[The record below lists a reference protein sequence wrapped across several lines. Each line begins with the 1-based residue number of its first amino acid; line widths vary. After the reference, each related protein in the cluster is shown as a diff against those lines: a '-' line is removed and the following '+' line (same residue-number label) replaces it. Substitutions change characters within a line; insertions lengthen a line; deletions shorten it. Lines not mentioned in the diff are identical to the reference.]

1 MSVSA
6 GQRPEA
12 LSRLGLAVIGTLI
25 VAMVGVTPAQAANGG
40 TQEYSYTS
48 ATGVVHYLVY
58 TPSTYDP
65 ARPAPLVVLTHGC
78 NTTAAQQEA
87 ASIDDPIAEQN
98 GFIVMYPDDDDGL
111 HPVQCWRFY
120 DKPQQQRDSGDV
132 ATLAGMTRAVMS
144 MRNIDRQRVYEI
156 GMSSGALIT
165 SDLAA
170 AYPDLY
176 TAVGIMAGGPYGTDS
191 CLSGQNG
198 APSIG
203 DVSQSAAAAYAAE
216 GKRARV
222 MPFIVLNGD
231 QDHTVSPGCGQQA
244 IDQWVRT
251 DNLVVSGQ
259 QTAPI
264 RLAPAADRA
273 ASVPGGHPYD
283 VLAYPGPTGCV
294 VGEHWVIHGMDHF
307 WSGGT
312 TDPMY
317 AQFTDPK
324 GPSASGAS
332 WAFFSRF
339 RMTGTGLMCV
349 DGRTGSTAA
358 APANATSVASATTTG
373 LANTSAGGASVNA
386 VASLAILTIAGAV
399 RRRPRSRRGV
409 SFKPSPA

>member
-1 MSVSA
+1 M
-6 GQRPEA
+6 
-12 LSRLGLAVIGTLI
+12 IGALI
-25 VAMVGVTPAQAANGG
+25 VIIVGVTPARAAHGG
-40 TQEYSYTS
+40 VQQYTYNS
-48 ATGVVHYLVY
+48 ATGAVHYLVY

-98 GFIVMYPDDDDGL
+98 RFVVMYPDDDDSV

-132 ATLAGMTRAVMS
+132 ATIAGMTRAVMA

-176 TAVGIMAGGPYGTDS
+176 TAIGIMAGGPYGTDS
-191 CLSGQNG
+191 CLTGQNG

-203 DVSQSAAAAYAAE
+203 DVSQAAAAAFAE
-216 GKRARV
+216 EGPRARV

-231 QDHTVSPGCGQQA
+231 MDHTVSPGCGQQA
-244 IDQWVRT
+244 VDQWVRT
-251 DNLVVSGQ
+251 DNLVVSGK
-259 QTAPI
+259 QTGPI
-264 RLAPAADRA
+264 GSAPAADRPA
-273 ASVPGGHPYD
+273 TVTGGHSYD
-283 VLAYPGPTGCV
+283 VLAYRGADGCV
-294 VGEHWVIHGMDHF
+294 LGEHWVIHGMDHF

-324 GPSASGAS
+324 GPSASAAS

-339 RMTGTGLMCV
+339 RLAGRGLTCA
-349 DGRTGSTAA
+349 DGAAGPNAATPATAVSA
-358 APANATSVASATTTG
+358 AMATAQG
-373 LANTSAGGASVNA
+373 LANTSAGGASVDA
-386 VASLAILTIAGAV
+386 VAWLAIASFVVYCAGGDTRAARR
-399 RRRPRSRRGV
+399 RRRPQSRHLY
-409 SFKPSPA
+409 